1 MRHKLPAMLAKAGSI
16 ALLFAATLMLVA
28 STFGQTQATAAD
40 LSGTVTDPNGAVV
53 SGATVTARNSATGIS
68 KTITVDA
75 AFATY
80 ETLTTSSV
88 HSIANHQVTIGA
100 LPVLIVG
107 TQTVQ

>member
-1 MRHKLPAMLAKAGSI
+1 
-16 ALLFAATLMLVA
+16 V
-28 STFGQTQATAAD
+28 
-40 LSGTVTDPNGAVV
+40 DP
-53 SGATVTARNSATGIS
+53 
-68 KTITVDA
+68 

-100 LPVLIVG
+100 LPVLIIG